1 MVADVG
7 DLLNYDVFTV
17 RNVSAAA
24 ALSISVQ
31 SVYIRNDIL

>member
-24 ALSISVQ
+24 APSIT
-31 SVYIRNDIL
+31 VYILYILNDIL